1 MIALMLFTVL
11 GGWLP
16 GLIEQH
22 TYKLAES
29 SIPGTSTYTLTGMLR
44 NGEKVLEVHVET
56 HRVMTLGGQ
65 KGKLDSNSY
74 TWIDP
79 VTYDLLE
86 SKLFT
91 TLNGVE
97 ASYLHAMRKGTTIEV
112 YQKLRGSPV
121 DIRTVQAPG
130 VAIDENA
137 LNFFLERTAW
147 TPGKVVEWQR
157 YSPTQSRL
165 IPNKGSLEKAEKD
178 KLRVKV
184 ETDIG
189 PTIYDIRPGKEP
201 VVLRIETVGTEQ
213 MRLVE
218 PK

>member
-1 MIALMLFTVL
+1 MMLFAL
-11 GGWLP
+11 GSWKAGV
-16 GLIEQH
+16 IEHH

-29 SIPGTSTYTLTGMLR
+29 AIPGTSTYTLTGMLR
-44 NGEKVLEVHVET
+44 HGQKVLEVHVET
-56 HRVMTLGGQ
+56 HRIMTLGGQ
-65 KGKLDSNSY
+65 QGKLDSNGS

-79 VTYDLLE
+79 VTFDLLE
-86 SKLFT
+86 SRLIT

-97 ASYLHAMRKGTTIEV
+97 ASYLHAMRKGQTIEV

-147 TPGKVVEWQR
+147 APGKTVEWQS

-165 IPNKGSLEKAEKD
+165 IPNKANLEKAEKD

-189 PTIYDIRPGKEP
+189 PHLYDIRPGKDAT
-201 VVLRIETVGTEQ
+201 VLRMDAAGTEQ
-213 MRLVE
+213 FHLAD
-218 PK
+218 PN

>member
-1 MIALMLFTVL
+1 MLFTVL
-11 GGWLP
+11 GGWRP

-29 SIPGTSTYTLTGMLR
+29 AIPGTSTYTLRGMLR
-44 NGEKVLEVHVET
+44 NGERVLEVEVET
-56 HRVMTLGGQ
+56 HRIMTLGGQ
-65 KGKLDSNSY
+65 QGKLDSKSFI
-74 TWIDP
+74 WMQS
-79 VTYDLLE
+79 VTFDLLE
-86 SKLFT
+86 SRLTT

-97 ASYLHAMRKGTTIEV
+97 ASYLHATRKGTTIEV

-137 LNFFLERTAW
+137 LNFFLERMAW
-147 TPGKVVEWQR
+147 APGKVVEWQR

-165 IPNKGSLEKAEKD
+165 IPNKASLEKSEKD
-178 KLRVKV
+178 KLRVRV

-189 PTIYDIRPGKEP
+189 PSLYDIRPGKDP
-201 VVLRIETVGTEQ
+201 AVLRIEAAGTEQ
-213 MRLVE
+213 MHLVE
-218 PK
+218 PN